1 MGLVQDVFLRA
12 AERIRLDA
20 GIFDNP
26 IDAERYPQA
35 QLTWTAEEKTAWERP
50 RRLRTDE
57 QRIEAAKIQ
66 AMWSEELKETWP
78 EEAHKMAKYIV
89 EREKQRLENM
99 QKGVKQVVRE
109 IAEDHKK
116 IVALSK
122 GGAIP
127 PLPPAFKD
135 AIDDDRA
142 VDNGNGTVSPVKSL
156 ENLLDYLAINHGNV
170 LTRSLLMKYVRKNDG
185 SPFNKKVIDTAISTA
200 KINSSEN

>member
-1 MGLVQDVFLRA
+1 MGLVQDVLLRA
-12 AERIRLDA
+12 AALGRPDA

-26 IDAERYPQA
+26 IDAEKYPQA
-35 QLTWTAEEKTAWERP
+35 QLTWTAEEKTAWEIS
-50 RRLRTDE
+50 RRRRTDE
-57 QRIEAAKIQ
+57 QRIEAAKLQ
-66 AMWSEELKETWP
+66 ATWSEELKETWP
-78 EEAHKMAKYIV
+78 EMAHEMAKDLV

-99 QKGVKQVVRE
+99 QKGVKQVVRG
-109 IAEDHKK
+109 IAEDHEKLA
-116 IVALSK
+116 ALSK
-122 GGAIP
+122 RVAIP